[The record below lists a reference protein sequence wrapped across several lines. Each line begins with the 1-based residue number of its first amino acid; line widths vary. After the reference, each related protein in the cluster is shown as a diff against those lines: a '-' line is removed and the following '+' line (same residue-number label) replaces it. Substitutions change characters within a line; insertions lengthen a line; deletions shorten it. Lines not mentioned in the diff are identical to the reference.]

1 MPDADMD
8 TRLAHRHRAHL
19 AAHLTPH
26 VLRIASETCGPQVMA
41 IMITNL
47 LAGAGGAVR
56 QQQQHGRRL
65 EAVVHFASGPSWCS
79 ARVRPTR
86 PWPSCSA
93 LEGYHSHSTF
103 QPSGTLKPHL
113 TTLLPSCTVGYLAN
127 SSQTAHF
134 PPLFSLILYAIS
146 LALALSFCRIF
157 FFQTLTDIPLLRHA
171 HASRALQRV
180 KCEARDHYSLR
191 LF

>member
-41 IMITNL
+41 IMITNS

-93 LEGYHSHSTF
+93 LEGYHSTLAA
-103 QPSGTLKPHL
+103 SGTLKLEAPPDYSTSKL
-113 TTLLPSCTVGYLAN
+113 YCGV
-127 SSQTAHF
+127 SSQQFANCPF
-134 PPLFSLILYAIS
+134 PPSLFVHTLCYIVGFGFELLSYFLFSNL
-146 LALALSFCRIF
+146 
-157 FFQTLTDIPLLRHA
+157 DRHSPTTTRA
-171 HASRALQRV
+171 CKSGASTSEV
-180 KCEARDHYSLR
+180 
-191 LF
+191 